1 MEDNLWWK
9 TTFVGR
15 RLLVEDDPCM
25 LPSPLCG
32 IFGTRMLLRVYP
44 NNHQYVHIT
53 AILVSQG
60 GGEEYAVSR
69 QAGGNEEIEESEEFY
84 ESDQYVAA
92 LKPFA
97 SLNLLS
103 KRSKEKYNGIKI
115 CAIIQGSKI
124 WLFFNVP

>member
-1 MEDNLWWK
+1 M
-9 TTFVGR
+9 
-15 RLLVEDDPCM
+15 EDDPCM

-32 IFGTRMLLRVYP
+32 IIGTRMLLRVYP

-60 GGEEYAVSR
+60 GGDVYSVGR

-97 SLNLLS
+97 SLNLAS
-103 KRSKEKYNGIKI
+103 KRNKEKNKGIKL

-124 WLFFNVP
+124 LLFF